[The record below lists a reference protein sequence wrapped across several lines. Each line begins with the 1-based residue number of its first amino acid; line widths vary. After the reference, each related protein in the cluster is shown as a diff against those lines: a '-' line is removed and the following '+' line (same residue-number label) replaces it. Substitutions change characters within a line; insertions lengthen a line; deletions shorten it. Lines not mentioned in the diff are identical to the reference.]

1 MLAVLLTDAQSLL
14 AECCVRSTYPRHP
27 LLVVGAR
34 DLGSPL
40 RGSRPLPHYTEDRFS
55 TVTGL
60 LSSLPGLTS
69 VPARRPYLSIP
80 LSVPQGV
87 CWRRE
92 QGSSESSLYARLAQA
107 RSLGAQGSV
116 RIRIASRQRYQ
127 VCRPRSSSKPRTARG

>member
-34 DLGSPL
+34 DLGVPPK
-40 RGSRPLPHYTEDRFS
+40 G
-55 TVTGL
+55 
-60 LSSLPGLTS
+60 
-69 VPARRPYLSIP
+69 VPAPPPLYGGPLLYRYRPVKFPAGSYKRTRPPALPIQYRFRRAFAGYAS
-80 LSVPQGV
+80 
-87 CWRRE
+87 R
-92 QGSSESSLYARLAQA
+92 GSSESSLYARLAQA

-116 RIRIASRQRYQ
+116 RIRTASRQRYQ